1 MKRVNLII
9 VLSKDRSHVLMCHRQ
24 KNPYKGL
31 YNFVGGKVEL
41 GEDGLVAAYR
51 ELFEETGITQND
63 IEIRPLFFTQYF
75 EDNIELQTYVGQL
88 NKDVILKEEANPLVW
103 IDFDSD
109 FLSDEYAG
117 DGNINHMIACLK
129 YYIHAT

>member
-9 VLSKDRSHVLMCHRQ
+9 VLNKDGSHVLMCHRQ

-41 GEDGLVAAYR
+41 GEDSLVAAYR

-63 IEIRPLFFTQYF
+63 IEIKPLFFTQYF

-88 NKDVILKEEANPLVW
+88 DKDVILKEEANPLIW
-103 IDFDSD
+103 IDFNSN
-109 FLSDEYAG
+109 FLGEEYAG

-129 YYIHAT
+129 FYIHAT